1 MQDCKQLIT
10 GEKDEELLEIAR
22 SEAEELIET
31 I

>member
-1 MQDCKQLIT
+1 LLII
-10 GEKDEELLEIAR
+10 GEKDEELLEIAK